1 MCHPSKN
8 SRPHTRRLLNLR
20 LLYPR
25 IHVRCLVTNIF
36 LAGLQWV
43 SNQFIILSSLTLLK
57 WLVRYH
63 DYVEN
68 ENVKHNRVLWDKQQ
82 LCTCI
87 ALFCTFLRRHCTTTT
102 WKYLISRL
110 SLKQGDFFFLVTF
123 SKSSL
128 SLLLLVSQTK
138 TAAAIYVGVQT
149 SPEGVKPFCFVKT
162 FFCSSTFAVLL
173 STWEN
178 GSIYFIDFSRKRRK
192 FTTN

>member
-63 DYVEN
+63 DYVGN

-110 SLKQGDFFFLVTF
+110 SLKQGDFCFFSDVF
-123 SKSSL
+123 E
-128 SLLLLVSQTK
+128 VV
-138 TAAAIYVGVQT
+138 AVVVAIGV
-149 SPEGVKPFCFVKT
+149 PNK
-162 FFCSSTFAVLL
+162 
-173 STWEN
+173 N
-178 GSIYFIDFSRKRRK
+178 GCGYICWCPNQSWGS
-192 FTTN
+192 